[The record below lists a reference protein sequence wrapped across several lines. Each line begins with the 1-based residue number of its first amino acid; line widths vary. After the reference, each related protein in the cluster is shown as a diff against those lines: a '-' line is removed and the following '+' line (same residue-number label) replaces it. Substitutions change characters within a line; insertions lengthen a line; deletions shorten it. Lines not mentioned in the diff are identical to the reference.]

1 MKECARC
8 LYTSSHPFGLD
19 FNSEG
24 LCTGCIT
31 HDEKFSLNWDER
43 YKLLEKNISEI
54 LSIPNRNK
62 YYDCVIPIRGT
73 PEYFYVVNVVKNKLG
88 LRPLVVSYNS
98 HFNSDPGVRNVDLIR
113 ETFDVD
119 YVQHT
124 SDPFVYRKLIR
135 ETLNRLDSIRWPFL
149 AGYTQFP
156 VKVAAEK
163 NIPLVIWPY
172 HQPTE
177 QVGMHSYQDLNEM
190 TRRGRHDFD
199 LMGFEPHEL
208 IDVGSLIHSSEIEDL
223 RYPENSDLAKAGIRG
238 IYLSNYI
245 PWDSRRFSEQMIEE
259 FGASASKNA
268 RTFDTYD
275 RIDDMT
281 YMTIHDVLKQGKLG
295 YSRVTDNLCRE
306 IRFKRVAKEDA
317 RVIEKFF
324 QAQNPSPEINRFL
337 SWLGMKPEGFKWY
350 LERLPFSA
358 QIEFDKAVNLNE
370 TQTNFINSFVVNHR
384 DVSQSKEYTIFGKGL
399 SI

>member
-1 MKECARC
+1 
-8 LYTSSHPFGLD
+8 
-19 FNSEG
+19 
-24 LCTGCIT
+24 
-31 HDEKFSLNWDER
+31 LNWDER

-135 ETLNRLDSIRWPFL
+135 ETLNRLGSIRWPFL

-238 IYLSNYI
+238 IYLLQKMHARSI
-245 PWDSRRFSEQMIEE
+245 LTIEL
-259 FGASASKNA
+259 
-268 RTFDTYD
+268 
-275 RIDDMT
+275 MT
-281 YMTIHDVLKQGKLG
+281 
-295 YSRVTDNLCRE
+295 
-306 IRFKRVAKEDA
+306 
-317 RVIEKFF
+317 
-324 QAQNPSPEINRFL
+324 
-337 SWLGMKPEGFKWY
+337 
-350 LERLPFSA
+350 
-358 QIEFDKAVNLNE
+358 
-370 TQTNFINSFVVNHR
+370 
-384 DVSQSKEYTIFGKGL
+384 
-399 SI
+399 